1 MNHNTENFKK
11 YIFLYFRMDFEPN
24 PWNVI
29 SIEAFH
35 FYNCPE
41 CEDKYVTKEQFVGHA
56 MISHQK
62 ARVPLLAILDEKIQI
77 STIESV
83 PDIKQET
90 STEQD
95 PIYTEKIKVE
105 PISDT
110 ETDETFDNAS
120 NFEATSDI
128 ETDASTIE
136 DNKEDIPLSALKT
149 HKKPIQGPFKIEV
162 KKIKH
167 ETMHHDFAS
176 IDKGKGKNEC
186 LQCGKRFITPSKLQR
201 HQLVHTGEKPF
212 TCKICKKGFTQ
223 PTHLKNH
230 VKNHHRHKVSN
241 CTNNCNNCNVLKSK
255 LAEAVSMGTKSGT
268 SLLLPQVTSPET
280 SSTSQDSCNQNSNSC
295 EIILD

>member
-1 MNHNTENFKK
+1 ME
-11 YIFLYFRMDFEPN
+11 FEPN

-56 MISHQK
+56 MISHKK
-62 ARVPLLAILDEKIQI
+62 ARGPLLAILDEKMKI

-83 PDIKQET
+83 QDIKQED
-90 STEQD
+90 SNEQD

-120 NFEATSDI
+120 NIEATSDI

-136 DNKEDIPLSALKT
+136 DNKEEIPLSELKT
-149 HKKPIQGPFKIEV
+149 HKRTFQEV

-167 ETMHHDFAS
+167 DFNDFS
-176 IDKGKGKNEC
+176 IIGMGKGKYEC
-186 LQCGKRFITPSKLQR
+186 PHCGKRFPTPSKLQR
-201 HQLVHTGEKPF
+201 HQLIHTGEKPF
-212 TCKICKKGFTQ
+212 SCKICKKGFTQ
-223 PTHLKNH
+223 PIHLKQH

-241 CTNNCNNCNVLKSK
+241 CSNCNNCNVLKSK
-255 LAEAVSMGTKSGT
+255 LAEAVSMGTKPGT
-268 SLLLPQVTSPET
+268 SLLLPQMSSQET
-280 SSTSQDSCNQNSNSC
+280 SSTSQDSCNQTSNSC